1 MHRALEQLGPEERD
15 RLPRRPRPGWTR
27 PMLATLVHE
36 PFSRAGWIFE
46 RKLDGERCLAFCS
59 SSGARLL
66 SRNRKDLG
74 IHYPELE
81 EALAELAGESMVLDG
96 EVVAFEGKV
105 TSFERLQARMQVSD
119 PEDAR
124 HSGVAVYYYLF
135 DILHL
140 AGLDLT
146 GLPLR
151 ARKRVLRG
159 AVRFRDP
166 VRFTAHRNR
175 GGEEFFRQACRKGWE
190 GLIAKDA
197 SSQYA
202 HKRSRDWLK
211 FKCVHRQ
218 EFVIGGYT
226 DPGGERTGFGAL
238 LVGFHEHGELRY
250 AGKVGTGYDD
260 ETLERLGARLA
271 RLERK
276 TPPFAGEP
284 DEKGAHWVSPK
295 LVGEVGFTEWTRGNR
310 LRHPRFLGLRED
322 KDPEDVVR
330 ERPE

>member
-1 MHRALEQLGPEERD
+1 MHRLFERLEPGERERLRRRARPE
-15 RLPRRPRPGWTR
+15 WTR
-27 PMLATLVHE
+27 PMLATLVHD

-59 SSGARLL
+59 SSGARLR

-81 EALAELAGESMVLDG
+81 EALARQAGESMVLDG
-96 EVVAFEGKV
+96 EVVAFKGSV

-119 PEDAR
+119 PEKAR

-140 AGLDLT
+140 AGHDLT

-166 VRFTAHRNR
+166 VRFTIHRNR
-175 GGEEFFRQACRKGWE
+175 DGEEFLRQACRKGWE

-197 SSQYA
+197 SSGYV
-202 HKRSRDWLK
+202 HRRSRDWLK
-211 FKCVHRQ
+211 FKCAHRQ

-226 DPGGERTGFGAL
+226 DPQGERVGFGAL
-238 LVGFHEHGELRY
+238 LVGFHEDGELSY

-260 ETLERLGARLA
+260 ETLARLGARLE

-276 TPPFAGEP
+276 TPPFADRP
-284 DEKGAHWVSPK
+284 REKGAHWVTPR

-322 KDPEDVVR
+322 KDPKDVVR